1 MESTEKKH
9 WTQDNKYYWTK
20 VKQAVDGDPKSVLYE
35 DKKDS
40 PTLEEAREFIGG
52 YIELVHTRSGAQLV
66 IDEEGGFKRELEVNA
81 IASFLYGGE
90 IVGNAIILIGDAKW
104 T

>member
-1 MESTEKKH
+1 MVR
-9 WTQDNKYYWTK
+9 QDYSGNKSYWIR
-20 VKQAVDGDPKSVLYE
+20 VGQLVNGDPNSVLYE

-52 YIELVHTRSGAQLV
+52 HIELVHTKAGAQLI
-66 IDEEGGFKRELEVNA
+66 IDEEGGFKPSLEVNP
-81 IASFLYGGE
+81 IASALYGGS
-90 IVGNAIILIGDAKW
+90 IVGKAIILIGGAKW

>member
-1 MESTEKKH
+1 MERG
-9 WTQDNKYYWTK
+9 DANYWRR
-20 VKQAVDGDPKSVLYE
+20 VKQVVDSDPNSVMYE

-40 PTLEEAREFIGG
+40 PTLEEAREFVCG
-52 YIELVHTRSGAQLV
+52 YIELVHTRTGAQLI
-66 IDEEGGFKRELEVNA
+66 IDEEGGFKPDLEVNP